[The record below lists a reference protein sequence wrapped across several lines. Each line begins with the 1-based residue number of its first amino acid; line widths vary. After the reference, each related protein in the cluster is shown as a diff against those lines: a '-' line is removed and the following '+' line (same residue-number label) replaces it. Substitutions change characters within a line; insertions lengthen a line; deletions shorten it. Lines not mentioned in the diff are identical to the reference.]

1 MEKKERTYTVDR
13 KIADKLLKFL
23 RHEGCLNDA
32 SDNEILETIKVDF
45 EDGVVV
51 EIDVC
56 NGVREDDSSPYL
68 NVNWFRDNKCLYAP
82 DTDPEGELFGTY
94 DFEDD
99 DEEINYILNLV
110 IGEKAQTL
118 RIV

>member
-1 MEKKERTYTVDR
+1 MEKKEITHTLEQ
-13 KIADKLLKFL
+13 KFAEKLLKIL
-23 RHEGCLNDA
+23 RNEGCLENAND
-32 SDNEILETIKVDF
+32 DEILETIKVDF
-45 EDGVVV
+45 KDGVAV

-56 NGVREDDSSPYL
+56 NGVRDDNSSPYL
-68 NVNWFRDNKCLYAP
+68 NVNWFKDNMCLYAP

-110 IGEKAQTL
+110 IGEKTQTL
-118 RIV
+118 